1 MSVLAVV
8 KLKAHKGKG
17 VALLAALTVPL
28 ERAAAHDG
36 CHGSHLYMG
45 AQSPDELV
53 LLDEWQDEDSHVK
66 HMQAL
71 KQEGALEE
79 VEPLLAEPPRT
90 SYYKKTG

>member
-8 KLKAHKGKG
+8 RLKAHKGKG

-28 ERAAAHDG
+28 DRAASHDG

-53 LLDEWQDEDSHVK
+53 LLDEWEDQGSHAA
-66 HMQAL
+66 HLATLQS
-71 KQEGALEE
+71 EGAMEE
-79 VEPLLAEPPRT
+79 VETLLAEPPET
-90 SYYKKTG
+90 TYYQKTG